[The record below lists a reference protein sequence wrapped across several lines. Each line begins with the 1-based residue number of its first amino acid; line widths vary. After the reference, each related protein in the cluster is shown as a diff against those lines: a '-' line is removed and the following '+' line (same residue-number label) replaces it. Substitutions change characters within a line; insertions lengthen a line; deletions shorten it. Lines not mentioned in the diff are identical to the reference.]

1 MLKVT
6 EKGERWMTILEQLKS
21 GYHAMTMVD
30 RRIADV
36 ILEDPMEAA
45 NMPISRMAEKAGVS
59 EGSVV
64 NFSNHMGFKGF
75 GALKIGIA
83 READVFRGFSFGSV
97 TEKDSPAAALRKVA
111 GNAVDAFQKTSQM
124 LQNEELLAAAKALQ
138 SARRIDIY
146 GAGDSALMAQDAYFH
161 FMRAGLP
168 AYAVTDYLTFSIA
181 AGQLDENCVA
191 LAISHSGQTME
202 IVDAMR
208 IARRHGAR
216 TICITSRL
224 DSALRELCD
233 TALVTF
239 SSESERYQDA
249 GISRL
254 VHLLVIDALCAYIG
268 AQQGAEM
275 VERMDEVSLHLSRHR
290 YQR

>member
-1 MLKVT
+1 
-6 EKGERWMTILEQLKS
+6 MTILEQIRD
-21 GYHAMTMVD
+21 GYYAMSMVD
-30 RRIADV
+30 RRVADV
-36 ILEDPMEAA
+36 ILEDPVEAA
-45 NMPISRMAEKAGVS
+45 NMPISRMATLAGVS

-75 GALKIGIA
+75 SALKIGIA
-83 READVFRGFSFGSV
+83 RETDIFLGFSFGSV

-124 LQNEELLAAAKALQ
+124 LRNDELLAAAQVLQ

-146 GAGDSALMAQDAYFH
+146 SAGDSALMAQDAYFH

-181 AGQLDENCVA
+181 AGQLDESCVA

-208 IARRHGAR
+208 IARRHGAK

-224 DSALRELCD
+224 DSTLRELCD

-239 SSESERYQDA
+239 STESERYQDA

-268 AQQGAEM
+268 AQQGPKM

>member
-1 MLKVT
+1 
-6 EKGERWMTILEQLKS
+6 MTILEQMRES
-21 GYHAMTMVD
+21 YRTMSAVD

-36 ILEDPMEAA
+36 ILEDPVEAA
-45 NMPISRMAEKAGVS
+45 NMPIAHMATAAGVS

-64 NFSNHMGFKGF
+64 NFAGHMGFKGF
-75 GALKIGIA
+75 SALKIGIA
-83 READVFRGFSFGSV
+83 READMFQGFSFGSV
-97 TEKDSPAAALRKVA
+97 TEKDTPSAALRKVA
-111 GNAVDAFQKTSQM
+111 GNAVDAFQKTSQL
-124 LQNEELLAAAKALQ
+124 LQNEDLLAVAKALQ
-138 SARRIDIY
+138 TARRIDIY

-181 AGQLDENCVA
+181 AGQLDESCVA

-208 IARRHGAR
+208 IARRHGAK

-233 TALVTF
+233 TSLVTF
-239 SSESERYQDA
+239 SAEADRYQEA

-268 AQQGAEM
+268 AQQGPEM
-275 VERMDEVSLHLSRHR
+275 VERMDEVSLQLARHR

>member
-1 MLKVT
+1 
-6 EKGERWMTILEQLKS
+6 MTILERIRD
-21 GYHAMTMVD
+21 GYHAMSMVD

-36 ILEDPMEAA
+36 ILEDSMEAA
-45 NMPISRMAEKAGVS
+45 NMPISRMAEAAGVS

-64 NFSNHMGFKGF
+64 NFAGRMGFKGF
-75 GALKIGIA
+75 SALKIGIA
-83 READVFRGFSFGSV
+83 READVFQGFSFGNV
-97 TEKDSPAAALRKVA
+97 TKKDLPRTALRKVA

-124 LQNEELLAAAKALQ
+124 LQNEDLKAVAEALQ

-181 AGQLDENCVA
+181 ASQLDEHCVA

-208 IARRHGAR
+208 IAHRHGAK

-239 SSESERYQDA
+239 SSETERYQDA

-275 VERMDEVSLHLSRHR
+275 VERMDEVSLQLARHR